1 MGNCYFDLV
10 SCCFINKF
18 EINESREFVKYYVK
32 LMNIDEYDVIVKFD
46 LYIEIVVI
54 INDLWFVVF
63 NVNKV

>member
-10 SCCFINKF
+10 SCSFINKF
-18 EINESREFVKYYVK
+18 EINESREFVKYYVM